1 MTDPSEMVD
10 GSDSHL
16 RNIITEQI
24 RSSLVAMLPVYLP
37 PILTNAIKEQ
47 FRSIAGIEAIL
58 DKHSNAMAQESS
70 ELRSSFI
77 AAKTLYRRELV
88 EMTETHLKRF
98 RDQIDELTNI
108 NLVVYRNKISE
119 MNENLR
125 QTYLQSLTQ
134 ENRDNRLIQ
143 LEREVQSMRRVNYG
157 LLLIGGGVGAF
168 YLWRNRE
175 TWNSKGWIDIL
186 SRNGSRVMNKV
197 SSFFKYLNNQKC
209 FVLWLP
215 R

>member
-143 LEREVQSMRRVNYG
+143 LERESTIYEESELWSPADWGWCRCLLSMAESRDLEFEG
-157 LLLIGGGVGAF
+157 L
-168 YLWRNRE
+168 
-175 TWNSKGWIDIL
+175 D
-186 SRNGSRVMNKV
+186 
-197 SSFFKYLNNQKC
+197 
-209 FVLWLP
+209 
-215 R
+215 